1 MLSVFEAEPNLPDAY
16 KKTVESRI
24 RQNRNTTAVPLDE
37 THLDAVGG
45 LM

>member
-1 MLSVFEAEPNLPDAY
+1 MKLNQIYLMLI

-24 RQNRNTTAVPLDE
+24 RQNINTTAVPLDE
-37 THLDAVGG
+37 THLDAVRE